1 VPAGS
6 NGSIT
11 YSFAKSPKGGAADV
25 YLDGVFRQRINY
37 GGSAGTTQAPE
48 FKPEYNVSFSNLPS
62 GAHTLEI
69 KNMSGVVYLDRIC
82 LQNSNSSAQPS
93 TGPGDTSNQAG
104 SAAAG
109 QTSSSNYQPQSGSQ
123 EISVSAESNLNV
135 PFKVVLVDPSGVMLQ
150 TADSVSGI
158 ATISQ
163 PVTQVGIYVIK
174 VVNLSLGPLQFTVTT
189 TPTVRR

>member
-1 VPAGS
+1 M
-6 NGSIT
+6 N
-11 YSFAKSPKGGAADV
+11 
-25 YLDGVFRQRINY
+25 
-37 GGSAGTTQAPE
+37 
-48 FKPEYNVSFSNLPS
+48 
-62 GAHTLEI
+62 
-69 KNMSGVVYLDRIC
+69 GVVYLDRIC

-93 TGPGDTSNQAG
+93 TGPGNTSNQAG

-163 PVTQVGIYVIK
+163 PVTQGGIYVIK